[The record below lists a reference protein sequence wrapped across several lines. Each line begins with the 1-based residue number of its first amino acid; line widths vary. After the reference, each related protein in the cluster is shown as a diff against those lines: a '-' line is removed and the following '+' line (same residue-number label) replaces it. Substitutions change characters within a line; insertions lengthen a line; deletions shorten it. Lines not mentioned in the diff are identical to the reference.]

1 MLGVTTDRIRI
12 VGFANNR
19 RILASGATTA
29 NIEVEITSDKH
40 IAGEPEFAENGE
52 AKVSTP
58 ETLTNFK
65 ENKKAL
71 DDIDKSILEKVK

>member
-19 RILASGATTA
+19 RILANGAQTA
-29 NIEVEITSDKH
+29 NIEVEILSDKH
-40 IAGEPEFAENGE
+40 IAGEPEFAENGVTKE
-52 AKVSTP
+52 STDQ
-58 ETLTNFK
+58 TLTDFK

-71 DDIDKSILEKVK
+71 DDLNKSV